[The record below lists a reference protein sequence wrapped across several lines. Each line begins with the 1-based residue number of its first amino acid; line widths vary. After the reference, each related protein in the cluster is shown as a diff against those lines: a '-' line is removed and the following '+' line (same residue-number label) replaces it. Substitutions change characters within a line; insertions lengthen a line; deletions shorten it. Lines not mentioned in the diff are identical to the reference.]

1 MIFAKIDY
9 INLLPLHI
17 YMKKYPLP
25 SGIKKAMAYKSGVP
39 SKMNQALANR
49 LIDASMISSIESFK
63 KKYKTL
69 DVGICANKKVL
80 SVLVCKNT
88 SYEKDSS
95 SATSNALAKILRQ
108 EGRVLIGDKALK
120 AYLENKELYIDLC
133 ELWYEKTGLPF
144 VFGRFSCLKHKDFYE
159 RMLKNFLKAKI
170 KIPNYILEK
179 YEEQRGI
186 CKKDIK
192 EYLKLIYYKIGV
204 KEKRALKK
212 FQSLLKST

>member
-1 MIFAKIDY
+1 
-9 INLLPLHI
+9 
-17 YMKKYPLP
+17 MKKYPLP

-39 SKMNQALANR
+39 SKMNKALANR

-63 KKYKTL
+63 KKYKKL

-95 SATSNALAKILRQ
+95 SASSNALAKILRQ
-108 EGRVLIGDKALK
+108 EGRVIIGDKALK

-144 VFGRFSCLKHKDFYE
+144 VFGRFSCFKHKGFYE
-159 RMLKNFLKAKI
+159 KMLKVFLRTKI
-170 KIPNYILEK
+170 RIPSYILEN
-179 YEEQRGI
+179 YENQRGI

>member
-1 MIFAKIDY
+1 
-9 INLLPLHI
+9 
-17 YMKKYPLP
+17 MKKYPLP

-39 SKMNQALANR
+39 SKMNKALANR

-63 KKYKTL
+63 KKYKKL

-95 SATSNALAKILRQ
+95 SASSNALAKILRQ
-108 EGRVLIGDKALK
+108 EGRVIIGDKALK

-144 VFGRFSCLKHKDFYE
+144 VFGRFSCFKHKGFYE
-159 RMLKNFLKAKI
+159 KMLKVFLRTKI
-170 KIPNYILEK
+170 RIPSYILEN
-179 YEEQRGI
+179 YEKQRGI